1 MANNFNSFDKK
12 LLAVATVLFVLFTY
26 LVSNEN
32 LFGEATGVR
41 GELIGEVQ
49 ESKNDVRTKIS
60 GDFQYKTLDAS
71 EIHLGDSVFTGSSST
86 LDLKL
91 RDGSLLHLSENTLIT
106 FSKVGNKMIL
116 NLQSGQATSDSKTI
130 EIINVVSSS
139 ALSEQAQKKNKLKKE
154 TKSPPALEKTS
165 SKIAGEALP
174 PPPVAPTP
182 PPILERIPKIS
193 RPKPFETQIIST
205 FRDGSPVRPST
216 ISVAWEH
223 VQVPANFELQ
233 ISSDSNFKKI
243 EYAQSTERQDLET
256 PPLSYGPHFI
266 RVREKGQPWSAT
278 AKVEIKLA
286 PPLQSLLLAAPEPV
300 PVEQKHTITP
310 KQEPLEIHWTTV
322 VGAEK
327 YLLELDR
334 TPTFEK
340 PKKIFTATN
349 NFQIENPSP
358 GVTFFRVTAIS
369 EKSELSAASIT
380 GRTISTL
387 APPLQKETPE
397 VKYLAKEDKDV
408 GPSQAFKLNWT
419 RTPFTESYKLT
430 ISDNP
435 EFKNP
440 KEIVTPL
447 THHNFIAPK
456 TGKYYWKVQ
465 SLNSQKNVLNREIA
479 ASEIKYTL
487 LAPLAAPVPIA
498 PLSNITLFFQSKL
511 STPFYF
517 AWKPVQNAKEYRLQ
531 VASDSSFEKIILD
544 TRLKDTKLVMPKK
557 IEPGQVHWRVQA
569 IMEDRLSSWSVER
582 PIQVFSG
589 KTAKG
594 D

>member
-12 LLAVATVLFVLFTY
+12 LLAVATALFVLFTY

-49 ESKNDVRTKIS
+49 ESKNDVRTKTS
-60 GDFQYKTLDAS
+60 GDFRYKTLDIS
-71 EIHLGDSVFTGSSST
+71 EIHLGDSVFTGASST
-86 LDLKL
+86 LDLRL

-106 FSKVGNKMIL
+106 FSKVGSKMVL
-116 NLQSGQATSDSKTI
+116 NLQSGQATTDSKSI
-130 EIINVVSSS
+130 EIIKSVSTSALNEQTQKRTKAKREPKVPSS
-139 ALSEQAQKKNKLKKE
+139 AKPSEDLANL
-154 TKSPPALEKTS
+154 A
-165 SKIAGEALP
+165 P
-174 PPPVAPTP
+174 PPPPPTP
-182 PPILERIPKIS
+182 AQPPPSVERIPKIS
-193 RPKPFETQIIST
+193 RPKPFETEIISS

-216 ISVAWEH
+216 VSIAWEH
-223 VQVPANFELQ
+223 PKVPANFELQ

-256 PPLSYGPHFI
+256 PILNYGTHYV
-266 RVREKGQPWSAT
+266 RVREVGQPWSST
-278 AKVEIKLA
+278 ASVELKLG
-286 PPLQSLLLAAPEPV
+286 PPLQSVLLAAPEPI
-300 PVEQKHTITP
+300 PAEQKHAITP
-310 KQEPLEIHWTTV
+310 KQDPLILRWSAV
-322 VGAEK
+322 LGAQK
-327 YLLELDR
+327 YLLELDKNPSFDR
-334 TPTFEK
+334 A
-340 PKKIFTATN
+340 KKIFTTTT
-349 NFQIENPSP
+349 QYSIEKPNP
-358 GVTFFRVTAIS
+358 GMIFYRVTAIS
-369 EKSELSAASIT
+369 EKAELSQVSRPGKMT
-380 GRTISTL
+380 SYV
-387 APPLQKETPE
+387 APPLQKDVPE
-397 VKYLAKEDKDV
+397 VKYLAKDEKDS
-408 GPSQAFKLNWT
+408 GPAQEFKIQWT
-419 RTPFTESYKLT
+419 KTPFTDSYRVT
-430 ISDNP
+430 VSDNP

-440 KEIVTPL
+440 KEFVTPQNQYSFL
-447 THHNFIAPK
+447 APK

-465 SLNSQKNVLNREIA
+465 SLNSQQNALNKSDV
-479 ASEIKYTL
+479 ASEIKYSL

-531 VASDSSFEKIILD
+531 VASDSSFEKIIFD